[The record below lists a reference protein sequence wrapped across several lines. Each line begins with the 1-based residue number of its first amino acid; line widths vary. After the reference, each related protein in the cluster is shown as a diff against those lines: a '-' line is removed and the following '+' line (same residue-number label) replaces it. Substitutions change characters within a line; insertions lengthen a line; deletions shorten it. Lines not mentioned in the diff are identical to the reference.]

1 MEIRVTSRRSA
12 WRWVAA
18 GGLLCLS
25 LAAWAGLQPGTKA
38 PVFTAQASLGGKVF
52 QFSLAQALQ
61 QGPVVLYF
69 YPAAFTSGCT
79 VEAHEFAEATDKFKA
94 LGATV
99 IGVSHDDI
107 DTLNKFSVSECRSKF
122 AVAADPDLAISK
134 SYEATA
140 WFMPGHSDRTSFV
153 ITPDGT
159 VIYSYSA
166 LRPDAHVKNTMD
178 ALEQW
183 KAGHPVKPNS

>member
-1 MEIRVTSRRSA
+1 LFRVLA
-12 WRWVAA
+12 PALLA
-18 GGLLCLS
+18 GAS
-25 LAAWAGLQPGTKA
+25 LAAWAGLAPGSKA
-38 PVFTAQASLGGKVF
+38 PDFTAQASLGGKVF
-52 QFSLAQALQ
+52 QFSLAGALK

-79 VEAHEFAEATDKFKA
+79 VEAHQFAEATEKFKA

-99 IGVSHDDI
+99 IGVSHDTI

-122 AVAADPDLAISK
+122 AVAADPDLAIAR

-140 WFMPGHSDRTSFV
+140 WYLPGHSDRSSFV
-153 ITPDGT
+153 IVPDGT

-166 LRPDAHVKNTMD
+166 MHPDEHVKNTME
-178 ALEQW
+178 ALQKW
-183 KAGHPVKPNS
+183 KAQQAAAPQS

>member
-1 MEIRVTSRRSA
+1 LFRFLTPAVL
-12 WRWVAA
+12 AA
-18 GGLLCLS
+18 AS
-25 LAAWAGLQPGTKA
+25 LAAWAGIAPGAKA

-52 QFSLAQALQ
+52 QFSLADALK

-79 VEAHEFAEATDKFKA
+79 VEAHEFAEATEKFKT

-99 IGVSHDDI
+99 IGVSHDNI

-122 AVAADPDLAISK
+122 AVAADPDLAIAK

-140 WFMPGHSDRTSFV
+140 WYLPGHSDRTSFV
-153 ITPDGT
+153 ITPDDT
-159 VIYSYSA
+159 VIYTYSA
-166 LRPDAHVKNTMD
+166 MSPDAHVKNTMD
-178 ALEQW
+178 ALQKW
-183 KAGHPVKPNS
+183 KAQQESPKS